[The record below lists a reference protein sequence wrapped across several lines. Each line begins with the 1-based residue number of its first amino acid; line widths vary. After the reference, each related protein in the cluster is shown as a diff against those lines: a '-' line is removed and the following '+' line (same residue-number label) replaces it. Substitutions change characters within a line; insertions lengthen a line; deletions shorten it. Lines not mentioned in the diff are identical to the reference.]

1 MSEHPVNDV
10 TRSDFCFEV
19 VQTRIDESPFSTST
33 TSNWV
38 ARVGGLPPYI
48 RGVTRGLMKN
58 GHPFQDALQIAIGVM
73 HTWARG
79 GPTFGHKSHATPA
92 TMAKAASALAQW
104 EAMKAAAHSKR
115 EDTDWM
121 DFVPMTDEELAIE
134 FVFRDEQVPTFPPPD
149 ADAIV
154 IESSVRDASWDHKM
168 ELGKK
173 YTSPGDNW
181 HNSDG
186 ASPHGTADQIA
197 QHLKDVHGLAG
208 PHPED
213 RDAVDQAHVHD
224 HNMNGECGAHEMG
237 QRDGNFVGEQ
247 EDNASG
253 AYNFLPVGP
262 SKKQAD
268 EINKTKVKGQ
278 HHFIGQ
284 NLASCEGCGQAASAG
299 IHAVVEDPQTNDDP
313 NRQQPG
319 KNVGAGLRFVA
330 GPHPFR
336 SSPAPGVDPK
346 LCSDCGQ
353 PKGYLQHN
361 YLNMA
366 LPPEPDQPK
375 VSEAFV
381 VTGKDASWRAVTIES
396 SVAERALA
404 PGQPIPPIPRQVGVI
419 GPTKGGYDRKKFA
432 QTNLKHIAQASDP
445 LSGALSEH
453 YKEQGRATMS
463 RMVGKRGKT
472 MLKRAAEERT
482 TAWDE
487 GHRVVQ
493 DSVRDELDVLANDAR
508 VDIAK
513 ALGIEERAAEVKPTG
528 TTTTQPATSTGPA
541 IPPTSASTPPVIG
554 IGTAITSAVLSAGT
568 VTLSQLAKVL
578 KMTEVAVTLALGFSS
593 SVVLGAALAAGT
605 ITLEILK
612 MAFPEKVAINSA
624 TVEAEVEASQT
635 APQLDPG
642 GIYDQ
647 KFWSDKM
654 RTLLEPHLNVAATLA
669 AHEVARQIGLP
680 GDLDDGDA
688 IGAVREAMTAR
699 ATEAAQQLTTSM
711 SHKVA
716 AQLQEGV
723 ANNEDADTIGTRVNG
738 LFSDADAHAKLAAAT
753 ASHGAYNE
761 AQYVYAQNLPAGH
774 VGGRAWVAH
783 HDTKTRETHRLA
795 DGQERPLGTD
805 FVVGGAPMRFP
816 GDETAPPG
824 EWINCR
830 CSQAFL
836 KPGESF
842 GTVASAAEA
851 YVKAFDK
858 PPTAHSRVKV
868 EASSLSA

>member
-1 MSEHPVNDV
+1 MNDA
-10 TRSDFCFEV
+10 TRSDFYFEV
-19 VQTRIDESPFSTST
+19 GQTRIDESPFSAST
-33 TSNWV
+33 TDNWV
-38 ARVGGLPPYI
+38 ARLGGLPPYI
-48 RGVTRGLMKN
+48 RGVTRGVMKS
-58 GHPFQDALQIAIGVM
+58 GHGFTDALKIAIGVM
-73 HTWARG
+73 HIWAEGRN
-79 GPTFGHKSHATPA
+79 PWSKDHTGHVTPA
-92 TMAKAASALAQW
+92 TQAKATAALAHW
-104 EAMKAAAHSKR
+104 EAMKAAAHSGADKR
-115 EDTDWM
+115 EDTEWM
-121 DFVPMTDEELAIE
+121 DFVPMTDEALAIE
-134 FVFRDEQVPTFPPPD
+134 FVFRDETVPTFPPPSY
-149 ADAIV
+149 IV

-168 ELGKK
+168 KLGEK

-186 ASPHGTADQIA
+186 ASPHGTAEQIA

-213 RDAVDQAHVHD
+213 RDEVDKAHVHD

-237 QRDGNFVGEQ
+237 KRDDNFVGET
-247 EDNASG
+247 ESNASG

-262 SKKQAD
+262 TKKQAD
-268 EINKTKVKGQ
+268 DINKTKVKGQ

-284 NLASCEGCGQAASAG
+284 NLASCEACGQAASAG
-299 IHAVVEDPQTNDDP
+299 IHAMVEDPAANDDP

-319 KNVGAGLRFVA
+319 HNVGAGLRFVA

-361 YLNMA
+361 YLNIAM
-366 LPPEPDQPK
+366 PPEPDQPK

-419 GPTKGGYDRKKFA
+419 GPKVTAHDRKKSHNA
-432 QTNLKHIAQASDP
+432 NLKHTAMAAQP
-445 LSGALSEH
+445 LGAALSEH
-453 YKEQGRATMS
+453 YKEQGRATIS
-463 RMVGKRGKT
+463 RMTGKRGKT

-493 DSVRDELDVLANDAR
+493 DSVRDELDVLAKEAR
-508 VDIAK
+508 GDIAE
-513 ALGIEERAAEVKPTG
+513 ALGIEERATEVKPTG
-528 TTTTQPATSTGPA
+528 DTKTQPATSTGPA
-541 IPPTSASTPPVIG
+541 IPPTSATTSPVIG
-554 IGTAITSAVLSAGT
+554 IGTSITSAALLAGSI
-568 VTLSQLAKVL
+568 TLTQLAKVL
-578 KMTEVAVTLALGFSS
+578 QMTELGVCTALGFSS
-593 SVVLGAALAAGT
+593 AVVLGAALAAGT

-612 MAFPEKVAINSA
+612 MAFPEQVAINSA
-624 TVEAEVEASQT
+624 TVETEVEASQT
-635 APQLDPG
+635 APQLDPE

-669 AHEVARQIGLP
+669 SHEVARQIGLP
-680 GDLDDGDA
+680 ADLDDGDA

-699 ATEAAQQLTTSM
+699 AGEAARQLTTSM

-716 AQLQEGV
+716 TQLQEGV

-738 LFSDADAHAKLAAAT
+738 LFNDADAHAKLAAAT

-761 AQYVYAQNLPAGH
+761 AAYVYAQNLPEGT
-774 VGGRAWVAH
+774 VGARAWVAH
-783 HDTKTRETHRLA
+783 HDAKTRETHRLA
-795 DGQERPLGTD
+795 DGQERAMGD
-805 FVVGGAPMRFP
+805 NFVVGGAPMRFP
-816 GDETAPPG
+816 GDETAPPS

-842 GTVASAAEA
+842 GTVASAAES

-858 PPTAHSRVKV
+858 PPAAHSRVKV